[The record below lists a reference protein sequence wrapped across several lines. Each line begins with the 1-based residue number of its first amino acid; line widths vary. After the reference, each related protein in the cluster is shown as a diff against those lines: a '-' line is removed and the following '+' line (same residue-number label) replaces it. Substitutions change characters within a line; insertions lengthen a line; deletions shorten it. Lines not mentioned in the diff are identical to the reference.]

1 MCIFQQEH
9 NGQGFIQRGG
19 ALGFYPA
26 PSPPK
31 FRPQTIFAHAQQTR
45 GNMGEEKESG
55 KSSGP
60 SSGKGW
66 NVGMVMVKNLI
77 SIVH

>member
-1 MCIFQQEH
+1 MCVYISGQEH

-19 ALGFYPA
+19 VLGFNIFTQPL
-26 PSPPK
+26 PPPK
-31 FRPQTIFAHAQQTR
+31 SRPQTVSAHAPQ
-45 GNMGEEKESG
+45 SG
-55 KSSGP
+55 GP

-66 NVGMVMVKNLI
+66 NVGMVIVKKLV